1 MLDRPHPHVRA
12 REQDVSR
19 IEIMLTH
26 HDHGPIWVAV
36 WDEASL
42 WYGERT
48 WSCPDDPELG
58 SFNDAEFEERP
69 DQIEE
74 ALAQAAAPYSD
85 DDRSCTMRCDPRA
98 FQR

>member
-1 MLDRPHPHVRA
+1 MKPLST
-12 REQDVSR
+12 QSGVSR
-19 IEIMLTH
+19 IEILLNH

-69 DQIEE
+69 DQIAE
-74 ALAQAAAPYSD
+74 ALAAAAKPYD
-85 DDRSCTMRCDPRA
+85 EHEDTHCAMRVDPRA
-98 FQR
+98 LHRW